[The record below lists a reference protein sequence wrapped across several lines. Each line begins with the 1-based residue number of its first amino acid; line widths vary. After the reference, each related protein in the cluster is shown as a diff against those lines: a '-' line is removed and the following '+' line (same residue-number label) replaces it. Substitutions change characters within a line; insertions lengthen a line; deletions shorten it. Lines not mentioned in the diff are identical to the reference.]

1 MENEYEKFYDE
12 VKNINGVL
20 RVTIPKKLVDFTGIK
35 EGDNVKVM
43 IKKYKQ
49 EWKIL
54 NKQKPTLKLILKK

>member
-49 EWKIL
+49 E
-54 NKQKPTLKLILKK
+54 